1 MEPGFWHQRWRD
13 NRIGFHQDRVTPLLE
28 RHWDAIGLPPDARVF
43 VPLCGKTLDMP
54 WLSARG
60 HRVLG
65 VELSE
70 LAVRQFFDEQGL
82 TPSMHATR
90 HGMHYVAGP
99 FELILGDAFG
109 LDAGVLSDCTG
120 VYDRAA
126 LIALPPDMRRR
137 YASGLY
143 AQLPAT
149 CRGLLVGIDYPQ
161 HEKHGPPFSVADD
174 EVHGLFGTGWSV
186 DRLERQDIL
195 SEQPGFVAEGVT
207 ALHTTAYR
215 LQRIAGA

>member
-1 MEPGFWHQRWRD
+1 MEADFWRQRWRD

-28 RHWDAIGLPPDARVF
+28 RHWDALGLPPDAQVF

-54 WLSARG
+54 WLAAHG

-70 LAVRQFFDEQGL
+70 LAVRQFFDEQKL
-82 TPSMHATR
+82 VPSMRASR
-90 HGMHYVAGP
+90 HGTHFAAGP

-109 LDAGVLSDCTG
+109 LDADVLSDCMG

-143 AQLPAT
+143 ARLHAA
-149 CRGLLVGIDYPQ
+149 CRGLLVGIDYPG
-161 HEKHGPPFSVADD
+161 HEKDGPPFPVADD
-174 EVHGLFGTGWSV
+174 EVHALFAADWSI
-186 DRLERQDIL
+186 DPLERQDIL

-215 LQRIAGA
+215 LQRITGA